1 MAEYSKASPYY
12 GTKSFN
18 NFLDIWE
25 PRTITK
31 DPADTV
37 FVVESIY
44 QYRPDLLASDLYGDP
59 SLWWVFAARN
69 PNTIK
74 DPIFDMK
81 PGVAIFLPN
90 KDNLIKDLG
99 L

>member
-1 MAEYSKASPYY
+1 MAQYSKASPYY
-12 GTKSFN
+12 GTKSFSS
-18 NFLDIWE
+18 FLDIWE
-25 PRTITK
+25 PRTIAK
-31 DPADTV
+31 DPADIV
-37 FVVESIY
+37 FTVESIY
-44 QYRPDLLASDLYGDP
+44 QFRPDLLAADLYGDP

-81 PGVAIFLPN
+81 TGVSIYLPS